1 MTPLE
6 QPRELVARLTKL
18 RQRQVDCVE
27 LDLGLGE
34 HGREPPA
41 ACALLDVAEQQRRDH
56 ERQTAHW
63 EGFLYVVGVGRRHAG
78 RHVGQP
84 VGSDTDHRARA
95 LLVTGSLVAV
105 SLALALRQ
113 LRPALRCRMTRDM
126 ANHAPKHVRAA

>member
-1 MTPLE
+1 LAIPSSSW
-6 QPRELVARLTKL
+6 
-18 RQRQVDCVE
+18 
-27 LDLGLGE
+27 
-34 HGREPPA
+34 PPA

-63 EGFLYVVGVGRRHAG
+63 EGFLYVVGVGRRHTG

-95 LLVTGSLVAV
+95 LLVTGPLVAV